1 MSPTGR
7 VEGRRLQVALGGEAT
22 LYADVYLTCS
32 SHSGTPLSQPDPIH
46 AHLESNFLSAYQPV
60 VIACKG
66 GFRSMMCVL
75 RSRYPTVRRL
85 TVGFDLR

>member
-1 MSPTGR
+1 MNVNSGIGMT
-7 VEGRRLQVALGGEAT
+7 VAEWRSRGDGMAKNC
-22 LYADVYLTCS
+22 LTPQ
-32 SHSGTPLSQPDPIH
+32 TPLPGDPMQ
-46 AHLESNFLSAYQPV
+46 AHLESNFLSADQPV

-75 RSRYPTVRRL
+75 RSRCPTVRRL